1 MAIGTFTRDRT
12 TMMSHADGSQPG
24 DVLIIVFKNQPSN

>member
-12 TMMSHADGSQPG
+12 TMMSHADGSQAG
-24 DVLIIVFKNQPSN
+24 DVLIIVLTDKN